1 MKEYLKYLT
10 NLEECIEERDSKIGV
25 IEKDYPTD
33 TLPTDK
39 HKERKERI
47 GKVQNDF
54 EQKFKKNISLLDRK
68 IKAIR
73 NEQPHL
79 TELSITKKE
88 KFPSFIVF
96 GRLKISTNFM
106 KEIFIPR
113 IFTFPINKA
122 LYSFDVESISF
133 IQQFILRILQ
143 VSPLKK
149 IELVLIDTLNL
160 GKSLSFMRGV
170 LENDFIYNQR
180 ILTYSDE
187 IEEGLKGVADYLEN
201 LIQKQLTGYKDW
213 NEYNRK
219 NPKSILPLKII
230 VVMGVPEQFTK
241 NSMLYL
247 NRIIQ
252 FGPKVGILPLV
263 LIHDNEKNNDLK
275 SHLVKYGE
283 EFENIKFK
291 FKEKFNHLNFQ
302 DELEL
307 LPNKN
312 ELQKLINNINNFY
325 AEDSKIKGEI
335 DEFWDEKLWSNNSVD
350 GIKVPI
356 GWDKNQEKVFFE
368 IGSDNSEHHTLIG
381 GRSGSGK
388 SNLVHVIIQNIAYY
402 YSPDEVELYLLDYK
416 EGVEFNSYVNPPLI
430 HSSLIAIHSDI
441 NYGHTFLQFI
451 IEEKNKRA
459 ELFKEKNVKDFQE
472 YRERV
477 SEKLSRIIIIID
489 EFQVLFSTKNSV
501 KIEKLFVEI
510 LRKGRSYGIHLI
522 LSTQTLKGIEANSM
536 SQLKS
541 QIGNRI
547 ALVMSEEDSM
557 AVLSTQNTEAAKLK
571 GKPEA
576 IYNDMGGMKDGN
588 KKIFIPF
595 ASRENLEKL
604 LKLINSQN
612 YNKKIKIYNGEYQ
625 PILPA
630 QSFFINENF
639 ELYLGKELNFTE
651 NDFKINFKKEIG
663 NNLIISGRGK
673 REKQNI
679 INSLMKNFSNNT
691 KLNHIYYFNQDEDI
705 VVDIDTCDEI
715 IFNSEIEENSF
726 IVIDSFDGYQELH
739 PKQGYGGLQK
749 EVSASDKF
757 KEIVEYGYK
766 KNIYTIIFID
776 NFKRS
781 QVKFR
786 DFLSLFELRL
796 GFTLN
801 EESTNALLSV
811 SNSSMLKAIP
821 KNQAIFSN
829 LITSEMR
836 FLKLYRGEND

>member
-1 MKEYLKYLT
+1 MKEYLQYLT
-10 NLEECIEERDSKIGV
+10 NLEESIEERDSKIDV
-25 IEKDYPTD
+25 IEKDYPSD
-33 TLPTDK
+33 TLPTMK
-39 HKERKERI
+39 YEERKERI
-47 GKVQNDF
+47 QKIQDVF
-54 EQKFKKNISLLDRK
+54 EQEFKKNITLLDKK
-68 IKAIR
+68 IKSIR
-73 NEQPHL
+73 NTQPHL

-88 KFPSFIVF
+88 KFPNFIVF
-96 GRLKISTNFM
+96 GRLKISTDVM
-106 KEIFIPR
+106 KENFIPR
-113 IFTFPINKA
+113 IFNFPINKS
-122 LYSFDVESISF
+122 LYSFDINSISY
-133 IQQFILRILQ
+133 IQQFILRVLQ

-160 GKSLSFMRGV
+160 GKSLSFMRGI
-170 LENDFIYNQR
+170 LHNDFIYNQR

-187 IEEGLKGVADYLEN
+187 IEESLRGIADYLEN

-213 NEYNRK
+213 NEYNQK

-247 NRIIQ
+247 SRIIQ

-263 LIHDNEKNNDLK
+263 IIHDNEKNDELK
-275 SHLVKYGE
+275 KHLDEYGE

-291 FKEKFNHLNFQ
+291 FKEKFKHLKFQ

-335 DEFWDEKLWSNNSVD
+335 DEFWNEKLWSNNSVD
-350 GIKVPI
+350 GIKIPI

-416 EGVEFNSYVNPPLI
+416 EGVEFNSYVTPPLI

-441 NYGHTFLQFI
+441 NYGYTFLEFI
-451 IEEKNKRA
+451 VEEKNKRA

-472 YRERV
+472 YRGQIG
-477 SEKLSRIIIIID
+477 KNLSRIIIIID

-557 AVLSTQNTEAAKLK
+557 AVLSTQNTEAAKLQ

-588 KKIFIPF
+588 KKIFVPF

-604 LKLINSQN
+604 LSLINSEN

-625 PILPA
+625 PTFPKE
-630 QSFFINENF
+630 SSFINENF
-639 ELYLGKELNFTE
+639 TLLIGQELHFKEN
-651 NDFKINFKKEIG
+651 NFKISFKREIG

-673 REKQNI
+673 QEKQNI
-679 INSLMKNFSNNT
+679 INSLIMNFSNN
-691 KLNHIYYFNQDEDI
+691 KKFNKVYYLNQDEDI
-705 VVDIDTCDEI
+705 VVDIDTYDET

-749 EVSASDKF
+749 ELSVADKF

-796 GFTLN
+796 GFNLN

-811 SNSSMLKAIP
+811 SNSSLLKAVP

-829 LITSEMR
+829 LITSDMTY
-836 FLKLYRGEND
+836 LKLYRGEND

>member
-1 MKEYLKYLT
+1 MKEYLQYLT
-10 NLEECIEERDSKIGV
+10 NLEESIEERDSKIDA
-25 IEKDYPTD
+25 IEKDYPAD
-33 TLPTDK
+33 TLPTTK
-39 HKERKERI
+39 YKERKERI
-47 GKVQNDF
+47 QKVQDVF
-54 EQKFKKNISLLDRK
+54 EQEFKKNIKLLDKK
-68 IKAIR
+68 IKSIR
-73 NEQPHL
+73 STQPHL

-88 KFPSFIVF
+88 KFPNFIVF
-96 GRLKISTNFM
+96 GRLKVSTDFM

-113 IFTFPINKA
+113 IFNFPINKS
-122 LYSFDVESISF
+122 LYSFDMNSISY

-160 GKSLSFMRGV
+160 GKSLSFMRGI
-170 LENDFIYNQR
+170 LANDFIYNQR

-187 IEEGLKGVADYLEN
+187 IEESLRYVADYLES
-201 LIQKQLTGYKDW
+201 LIQKQLTGYKNW
-213 NEYNRK
+213 NEYNQK

-252 FGPKVGILPLV
+252 FGPKAGILPLI
-263 LIHDNEKNNDLK
+263 LIHDNEKNDELK
-275 SHLVKYGE
+275 SHLLEYGE

-291 FKEKFNHLNFQ
+291 FKEKFKHLNFQ
-302 DELEL
+302 DKLEL

-312 ELQKLINNINNFY
+312 ELQKLIDNINNFY

-335 DEFWDEKLWSNNSVD
+335 DEFWDGELWSNNSVD

-441 NYGHTFLQFI
+441 NYGYTFLQFI

-459 ELFKEKNVKDFQE
+459 ELFKERNVKDFKE
-472 YRERV
+472 YREEV
-477 SEKLSRIIIIID
+477 GKKLSRIIIVID
-489 EFQVLFSTKNSV
+489 EFQVLFSTKDSV

-604 LKLINSQN
+604 LNLINSKN

-625 PILPA
+625 PTFPDE
-630 QSFFINENF
+630 SSFINENF
-639 ELYLGKELNFTE
+639 KLLIGQELNFTE
-651 NDFKINFKKEIG
+651 NDFKISFKREIG

-673 REKQNI
+673 QEKQNI
-679 INSLMKNFSNNT
+679 INSLIMNFLNNK
-691 KLNHIYYFNQDEDI
+691 KLNKIYYLNQDDDI
-705 VVDIDTCDEI
+705 VVDIDTCDES
-715 IFNSEIEENSF
+715 IFNRALEDNSF

-739 PKQGYGGLQK
+739 PKQGYSGLQK
-749 EVSASDKF
+749 ELSVADKF
-757 KEIVEYGYK
+757 KELVEYGYK
-766 KNIYTIIFID
+766 KNIYTIIFVD

-786 DFLSLFELRL
+786 DFLLLFELRL
-796 GFTLN
+796 GFNLN
-801 EESTNALLSV
+801 EESTNAILSV
-811 SNSSMLKAIP
+811 SHSSMLKAIP

-836 FLKLYRGEND
+836 YLKLYRGRE

>member
-1 MKEYLKYLT
+1 MKEYLQYLI
-10 NLEECIEERDSKIGV
+10 NLEKCVEERDTKVGI
-25 IEKDYPTD
+25 IEKDYPTE
-33 TLPTDK
+33 TLSTDK
-39 HKERKERI
+39 YKERKERV

-54 EQKFKKNISLLDRK
+54 EQEFKKNITLLDKK
-68 IKAIR
+68 IKSIR
-73 NEQPHL
+73 NVQPHL
-79 TELSITKKE
+79 TELNITRKE
-88 KFPSFIVF
+88 NFPNFIVF
-96 GRLKISTNFM
+96 GRFKISTNFM
-106 KEIFIPR
+106 EDMLIPR
-113 IFTFPINKA
+113 IFNFPINKS

-160 GKSLSFMRGV
+160 GKPLSFMRGI

-187 IEEGLKGVADYLEN
+187 IEESLRYVADYLES

-213 NEYNRK
+213 NEYNQR
-219 NPKSILPLKII
+219 NSKSILPLKII

-263 LIHDNEKNNDLK
+263 LIHDNEKNNDFK
-275 SHLVKYGE
+275 SHLLEYGE

-291 FKEKFNHLNFQ
+291 FKEKFQHLNFQ

-312 ELQKLINNINNFY
+312 ELQKLIDNINKFY

-335 DEFWDEKLWSNNSVD
+335 DEFWDGELWSNTSID

-368 IGSDNSEHHTLIG
+368 IGLDNSEHHTLIG

-402 YSPDEVELYLLDYK
+402 YSPGEVELYLLDYK

-441 NYGHTFLQFI
+441 NYGYTFLQFI
-451 IEEKNKRA
+451 VEEKNKRA
-459 ELFKEKNVKDFQE
+459 ELFKEKNVKDFKE
-472 YRERV
+472 YREQV
-477 SEKLSRIIIIID
+477 GKKLSRIIIVID

-541 QIGNRI
+541 QVGNRI

-651 NDFKINFKKEIG
+651 NDFKISFKKEIG

-673 REKQNI
+673 QEKKNI
-679 INSLMKNFSNNT
+679 INSLIKNLSSNT
-691 KLNHIYYFNQDEDI
+691 KLNNIYYFNQDEDI
-705 VVDIDTCDEI
+705 VVDIDTCNET
-715 IFNSEIEENSF
+715 IFNSDLEENSF

-749 EVSASDKF
+749 EVSVSDKF

-796 GFTLN
+796 GFHLN

-821 KNQAIFSN
+821 KHQAIFSN
-829 LITSEMR
+829 LITSEMKH
-836 FLKLYRGEND
+836 LKLYRGEND

>member
-10 NLEECIEERDSKIGV
+10 NLEESIEERDSKIDV

-33 TLPTDK
+33 TLSTIK
-39 HKERKERI
+39 YKERKKRI
-47 GKVQNDF
+47 QKVQNVF
-54 EQKFKKNISLLDRK
+54 EEEFKKNITLLDK
-68 IKAIR
+68 NIKSIR
-73 NEQPHL
+73 SNQPHL
-79 TELSITKKE
+79 TKLNITKKE
-88 KFPSFIVF
+88 NFPNFIVF
-96 GRLKISTNFM
+96 GRLKISTDFM

-113 IFTFPINKA
+113 IFNFPINKS
-122 LYSFDVESISF
+122 LYSFDMNNISY

-149 IELVLIDTLNL
+149 IELVLIDTLYL
-160 GKSLSFMRGV
+160 GKSLSFMRGI
-170 LENDFIYNQR
+170 LDNDFIHNQR

-187 IEEGLKGVADYLEN
+187 IEESLKYVADYLEN

-213 NEYNRK
+213 NEYNQK

-230 VVMGVPEQFTK
+230 IVMGVPEQFSK

-252 FGPKVGILPLV
+252 FGPTVGILPLV
-263 LIHDNEKNNDLK
+263 IIHDNEKNDELK
-275 SHLVKYGE
+275 KHLSEYGE

-291 FKEKFNHLNFQ
+291 FKEEFKHLKFK

-312 ELQKLINNINNFY
+312 ELKKLIDNINNFY
-325 AEDSKIKGEI
+325 AEDSKIKREI
-335 DEFWDEKLWSNNSVD
+335 DEFWNDKLWSNNSID
-350 GIKVPI
+350 GIKIPI

-368 IGSDNSEHHTLIG
+368 IGSDSSEHHTLIG

-388 SNLVHVIIQNIAYY
+388 SNLVHVIIQNISYF

-416 EGVEFNSYVNPPLI
+416 EGVEFNSYLNPPLL

-451 IEEKNKRA
+451 IEEKNRRA
-459 ELFKEKNVKDFQE
+459 ELFKERNVKDFKE
-472 YRERV
+472 YREQIG
-477 SEKLSRIIIIID
+477 EKLSRIIIVID

-557 AVLSTQNTEAAKLK
+557 AVLSTQNTEAAKLQ

-604 LKLINSQN
+604 LNLINSQN
-612 YNKKIKIYNGEYQ
+612 YNKKVKIYNGEYQ
-625 PILPA
+625 PILPNKS
-630 QSFFINENF
+630 SFVNKNF
-639 ELYLGKELNFTE
+639 ELIIGQELNFRE
-651 NDFKINFKKEIG
+651 NNFKIYFKREIG

-673 REKQNI
+673 EEKQNI
-679 INSLMKNFSNNT
+679 INSLLMNFSNNR
-691 KLNHIYYFNQDEDI
+691 KLNKIYYLNQDDDI
-705 VVDIDTCDEI
+705 VVDIDTNDETL
-715 IFNSEIEENSF
+715 FNGDLEENSF
-726 IVIDSFDGYQELH
+726 IVIDSFDGFQELH
-739 PKQGYGGLQK
+739 PKQGYGGLKK
-749 EVSASDKF
+749 ELSLADKF

-796 GFTLN
+796 GFNLN
-801 EESTNALLSV
+801 EESTNALLSI
-811 SNSSMLKAIP
+811 SNSSMLKSIP

-829 LITSEMR
+829 LITSEMKY
-836 FLKLYRGEND
+836 LKLYRGTND